1 MIVSM
6 LVQNVDRIT
15 KGAVVRKEDSDLFS
29 SRDRKEGGRNS
40 NNVEL

>member
-15 KGAVVRKEDSDLFS
+15 KGEVVRKEDSDLFG
-29 SRDRKEGGRNS
+29 SRDGKDSGVSIR
-40 NNVEL
+40 VT

>member
-1 MIVSM
+1 M

-15 KGAVVRKEDSDLFS
+15 KGKVVRKEDSDLFG
-29 SRDRKEGGRNS
+29 SRDGKEERRNS